1 MKRSPLITASVVGV
15 SALVLAG
22 CSSPSSQVDDRT
34 STGTETTITDAA
46 DLKVAFFSSGTSNE
60 YLKVA
65 IEEAQD
71 LAAEEGF
78 LLDVFDGQWDA
89 KVQFDQMQSALTS
102 GKYNAFAVEAIDG
115 NLACDILTKDAPE
128 AGVLVTVFNVPLC
141 GRATNSGDEVWEPGT
156 VTFVGGQTPEVYQA
170 WVDEVIAAHP
180 DGAEIALISGPPLS
194 ANTINFVEAS
204 EAFKEDPKFEIVA
217 SQTTDYT
224 TPEGF
229 AAAQTMIQANPGV
242 NVIMSNYTG
251 MTRGVIQ
258 ATAGTDVAVYDFGG
272 DQWALDNVKSGV
284 LSGTVMMLPRLE
296 AREAVQALVDLVE
309 GNEVEQFINLTE
321 SDSLPGTPFVNKS
334 NVDQFTAEY

>member
-1 MKRSPLITASVVGV
+1 MKSSLLATASIVAA
-15 SALVLAG
+15 STLLLAG
-22 CSSPSSQVDDRT
+22 CSLSSTRTDD
-34 STGTETTITDAA
+34 SAAGGTESTITDVK

-65 IEEAQD
+65 IEEAQA
-71 LAAEEGF
+71 LASEEGF
-78 LLDVFDGQWDA
+78 TLDVFDGQWDA

-115 NLACDILTKDAPE
+115 NLACDILTKDAPA

-156 VTFVGGQTPEVYQA
+156 VTFVGGQTPEVYA
-170 WVDEVIAAHP
+170 SWVEEVIAAHP
-180 DGAEIALISGPPLS
+180 DGAKVALISGPPLS
-194 ANTINFVEAS
+194 ANTINFMAAA
-204 EAFKEDPKFEIVA
+204 EAFTSNPKFEIVA
-217 SQTTDYT
+217 SQTTNYT

-229 AAAQTMIQANPGV
+229 AAAQTMLQANPGI
-242 NVIMSNYTG
+242 NVFLSNYTG

-296 AREAVQALVDLVE
+296 AREAVQALVDLVR
-309 GNEVEQFINLTE
+309 GKPVKQFINLTE

-334 NVDQFTAEY
+334 NVGDFTAEY

>member
-1 MKRSPLITASVVGV
+1 MKCSVLTTASIVGA
-15 SALVLAG
+15 SALLLAG
-22 CSSPSSQVDDRT
+22 CSSPSSQVDDGT
-34 STGTETTITDAA
+34 ASTDTQTTITDPTK
-46 DLKVAFFSSGTSNE
+46 LKVAFFSSGTSNE

-65 IEEAQD
+65 IEEAQS
-71 LAAEEGF
+71 LASEDGF
-78 LLDVFDGQWDA
+78 TLDVFDGQWDA

-115 NLACDILTKDAPE
+115 NLACDILTKDAPK

-141 GRATNSGDEVWEPGT
+141 GRANNAGDKVWEPGT

-170 WVDEVIAAHP
+170 WADEVIAAHP
-180 DGAEIALISGPPLS
+180 DGAQIALISGPPLS
-194 ANTINFVEAS
+194 ANTINFIEAS
-204 EAFKEDPKFEIVA
+204 KAFEGKPNFKVVA

-229 AAAQTMIQANPGV
+229 AAAQTMLQANPGI

-258 ATAGTDVAVYDFGG
+258 ATAGTDVSVYDFGG
-272 DQWALDNVKSGV
+272 DKWALDNVKSGA

-296 AREAVQALVDLVE
+296 AREAVRPWS
-309 GNEVEQFINLTE
+309 I
-321 SDSLPGTPFVNKS
+321 SLRARK
-334 NVDQFTAEY
+334 